1 MPTPPTIRVMISS
14 RCNDPIQ
21 FGGAP
26 STLSAVRLRMKQELE
41 QVALLD
47 SRIFDVW
54 INEDAAPAEGT
65 ADSWD
70 ACLKQV
76 READIV
82 LVLYNGSAGW
92 AKEGG
97 DVGICHAE
105 LQTALATGGAKIR
118 LIQLP
123 LQPVGEGVARARN
136 ERFRAYVLSQSL
148 FRGAEATT
156 GEEAIA
162 RCKQALREAV
172 AAMVR
177 LGVRE
182 ARRGKYDTGDAL
194 EWYRLDYRGRREA
207 MWNALRGALVGR
219 DGAEPLD
226 GNRVVVRIAGKP
238 VLTVG
243 HAVPDAL
250 SVPAALESVGQP
262 FLSDHQ
268 HLAFLDGARLGP
280 VHLFV
285 CHQGVTA
292 SQARRLLGFPD
303 ATIVQAP
310 FGVYVADRVQKIQLV
325 FITQCRDETSARY
338 GVQRLFDWL
347 DQTQEDDL
355 LAERAAARKRIVKA
369 IAKELQGE

>member
-1 MPTPPTIRVMISS
+1 VPTPPTIRVMISS
-14 RCNDPIQ
+14 RCNDPIP

-47 SRIFDVW
+47 SRLFDVW

-123 LQPVGEGVARARN
+123 LH
-136 ERFRAYVLSQSL
+136 
-148 FRGAEATT
+148 
-156 GEEAIA
+156 
-162 RCKQALREAV
+162 
-172 AAMVR
+172 
-177 LGVRE
+177 
-182 ARRGKYDTGDAL
+182 
-194 EWYRLDYRGRREA
+194 
-207 MWNALRGALVGR
+207 
-219 DGAEPLD
+219 
-226 GNRVVVRIAGKP
+226 
-238 VLTVG
+238 VG

-268 HLAFLDGARLGP
+268 HLGFLDGARLGP

-347 DQTQEDDL
+347 DQTQEDGL